1 MKANTSQDL
10 HDAQS
15 TIHTSTA
22 RSEGD
27 NQSIISEA
35 SSVEEERSA
44 ERREEQHTNG
54 RRTASP
60 LTWCCRKDSTSS
72 SPSKNT
78 DLGHN
83 STKRDST
90 EDTKPRIPYDAVDE
104 EISELPDVNSWNHRP
119 LFLTNGKH
127 TRCKNYQDGKSL
139 PICSPIEFES
149 DTFKGKFMIRI
160 RDAPHTEQGY
170 FKGRKRTKQIVIQGK
185 FKERVPCDDILLGD
199 TYHKPLN
206 ISPLVYLAVP
216 IFRRLVPGV
225 ILDLF
230 SEKPRVVMLMGGE
243 ARTIS
248 IDKPGEEPD
257 MTGELSEKN
266 IEFMGAFNS
275 VQHRKRIL
283 RDPKT
288 ASNYEYDN
296 EHIHTFQFYDDIIDI
311 YNFSINLP
319 FGKIPLLHF
328 LNSQPMTFAVVR
340 KDEREFFSFKV
351 FHEQLVKKK

>member
-1 MKANTSQDL
+1 MKAKANTSQHL
-10 HDAQS
+10 HDAESTSHPSPACSDDQS
-15 TIHTSTA
+15 IV
-22 RSEGD
+22 SEG
-27 NQSIISEA
+27 SE
-35 SSVEEERSA
+35 SS
-44 ERREEQHTNG
+44 
-54 RRTASP
+54 P
-60 LTWCCRKDSTSS
+60 KKCCKYLRDSTSS
-72 SPSKNT
+72 SSSSSSKST
-78 DLGHN
+78 VIGQN
-83 STKRDST
+83 SSNRKSRA
-90 EDTKPRIPYDAVDE
+90 DTKPRIPYDSVDE
-104 EISELPDVNSWNHRP
+104 EISELPDVDSWHHRP
-119 LFLTNGKH
+119 LFLKHGKH
-127 TRCKNYQDGKSL
+127 THCNYQDGKSL

-160 RDAPHTEQGY
+160 RGAPHTEQGY

-185 FKERVPCDDILLGD
+185 FKEKVSCDDILLGD
-199 TYHKPLN
+199 TYGKPLN
-206 ISPLVYLAVP
+206 ISPIVYLAVP
-216 IFRRLVPGV
+216 IFRKLVPGV

-266 IEFMGAFNS
+266 IEFIGAFKS
-275 VQHRKRIL
+275 VDHRKQIL

-288 ASNYEYDN
+288 ASNYEFDN

-311 YNFSINLP
+311 CNFSINLP
-319 FGKIPLLHF
+319 IGKIPLLHF

-340 KDEREFFSFKV
+340 KDKQEFFSFKV

>member
-1 MKANTSQDL
+1 MKAKAKTSQHL
-10 HDAQS
+10 HADAKSTSHSSTTRSDCDDQS
-15 TIHTSTA
+15 ML
-22 RSEGD
+22 SEGSD
-27 NQSIISEA
+27 
-35 SSVEEERSA
+35 SSLNR
-44 ERREEQHTNG
+44 
-54 RRTASP
+54 
-60 LTWCCRKDSTSS
+60 LKDSTSS
-72 SPSKNT
+72 PSKKR
-78 DLGHN
+78 N
-83 STKRDST
+83 ST
-90 EDTKPRIPYDAVDE
+90 EVTKPRIPYDSVDE
-104 EISELPDVNSWNHRP
+104 EISELPDVNSWHHRP
-119 LFLTNGKH
+119 LFLKHGKS
-127 TRCKNYQDGKSL
+127 TRCNYQDGKSL

-185 FKERVPCDDILLGD
+185 FKEKVSCDDILLGD
-199 TYHKPLN
+199 TYGKPLN
-206 ISPLVYLAVP
+206 ISPIVYLAVP
-216 IFRRLVPGV
+216 IFKRLVPGV

-257 MTGELSEKN
+257 MTGELLEKN
-266 IEFMGAFNS
+266 IEFIGAFKS
-275 VQHRKRIL
+275 VDHRKHIL

-288 ASNYEYDN
+288 ASKYEFDN

-311 YNFSINLP
+311 CNFSINLP
-319 FGKIPLLHF
+319 IGQIPLLHF

-340 KDEREFFSFKV
+340 KDKQEFFSFKV